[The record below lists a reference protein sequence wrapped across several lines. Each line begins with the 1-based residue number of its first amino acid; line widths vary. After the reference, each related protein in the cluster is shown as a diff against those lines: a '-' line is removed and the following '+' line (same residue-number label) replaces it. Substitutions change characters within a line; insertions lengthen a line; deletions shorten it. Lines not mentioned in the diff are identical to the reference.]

1 MLWCSYNLPARSRVC
16 DDCLDYEIKHG
27 HIDHDA
33 AQPHAHAVAR
43 AAAADSGDEAKTSAS
58 VAAERASESESDDS
72 ASTAASVDDEPT
84 VEPLSDR
91 PLFVEPPSHL
101 GLPPRTHTPAGMCTP
116 RRPGHAWSPCASL
129 RVCVCVYV
137 ALLACRAGARET
149 PSTSP

>member
-101 GLPPRTHTPAGMCTP
+101 GLPPRTHTPAGMCHASTP
-116 RRPGHAWSPCASL
+116 RPCVVAVCL
-129 RVCVCVYV
+129 TACVCVCVCV
-137 ALLACRAGARET
+137 CVCGLACLQSWG
-149 PSTSP
+149 S